1 MSYIWYYHVGHPVMK
16 QGPTFHPCIFQT
28 SSLLEYMHKK
38 QYILHSNILQVYNA
52 FRIDKAVS
60 HIPGMR
66 DLSSLINT
74 PCIGSTEPPGNSY
87 IDFFFLIS
95 FLQNLVRQVLPQF
108 YSRKCSSERNFLGAR
123 WERQTSKYTLFL
135 GVYHF
140 LIVSLWILAWSKNR
154 NKTKTF
160 LGRSRPL
167 TSHHALQSHKIS
179 LGY

>member
-1 MSYIWYYHVGHPVMK
+1 MWDTLLWNRDPHFTHVFFKLHLYLNICIRSNIYCTAIFYKYIMLLELTK
-16 QGPTFHPCIFQT
+16 QFLIFQAWGILVPW
-28 SSLLEYMHKK
+28 SIPPALEAPNH
-38 QYILHSNILQVYNA
+38 QGIPILI
-52 FRIDKAVS
+52 
-60 HIPGMR
+60 
-66 DLSSLINT
+66 
-74 PCIGSTEPPGNSY
+74 
-87 IDFFFLIS
+87 FFFLIS

-108 YSRKCSSERNFLGAR
+108 YRRKCSSERNFLDAR